1 MSVEQVPGMAVA
13 ASPAVDKER
22 RRMLNPFLMKGYMLA
37 RLPLGLFAGLRVVR
51 LDEQGCTVRL
61 PGGWRTRNP
70 FGSTYFA
77 AQMMAAEMAT
87 GAVAMM
93 MVRSAPASVAL
104 ILREVRGVFTK
115 RVQGRALFTFSDVD
129 GMRAVVD
136 RAAASGEGEFYTGRV
151 EGVTEAG
158 EAAAEFEITWSFKRR
173 GGAGGAPPSP
183 RAADSL
189 RRE

>member
-1 MSVEQVPGMAVA
+1 MSVQHAPGMAAAAPPVA
-13 ASPAVDKER
+13 DTER
-22 RRMLNPFLMKGYMLA
+22 RRMLNPWLMRGYMLT
-37 RLPLGLFAGLRVVR
+37 RLPLGLVAGLRVVR
-51 LDEQGCTVRL
+51 LDQQGCTVRL

-93 MVRSAPASVAL
+93 AVRTAPASVAL

-115 RVQGRALFTFSDVD
+115 RVQGRSLFTFDD
-129 GMRAVVD
+129 AAGLRAVVD

-151 EGVTEAG
+151 VGVTEAG
-158 EAAAEFEITWSFKRR
+158 EPAAEFEITWSFKRR
-173 GGAGGAPPSP
+173 K
-183 RAADSL
+183 
-189 RRE
+189 